1 MCLTELQQL
10 QQACKKIVGSKQT
23 LKAVQRG
30 QAKVV
35 YIARDAEKRVTEA
48 IVQICSSQ
56 DIPVVE
62 VETMR
67 TLGRICGIEVA
78 CAAAA
83 VIEV

>member
-1 MCLTELQQL
+1 MSLTELQNL
-10 QQACKKIVGSKQT
+10 QQAHKKTVGSKQT

-35 YIARDAEKRVTEA
+35 YIARDAEKQVTED
-48 IVQICSSQ
+48 ILLICSSQ

-67 TLGRICGIEVA
+67 TLGRACGIEVT

-83 VIEV
+83 VIEA